1 MIQRIQSVFLLLA
14 ATCMSFLFLP
24 SFDYAASS
32 DAQIMTTPLFKDSV
46 FNTFDNIA
54 LMVMTGIT
62 SLLIFI
68 NIFLF
73 KNRTLQLL
81 LVKILIFLIFALIIS
96 AGIIFYLNFNTQL
109 EEIARIQVRLGTFI
123 PFIVIVLLY
132 FTSNYIKKDI
142 SIVKS
147 MDRLR

>member
-73 KNRTLQLL
+73 KNRNPT
-81 LVKILIFLIFALIIS
+81 
-96 AGIIFYLNFNTQL
+96 
-109 EEIARIQVRLGTFI
+109 
-123 PFIVIVLLY
+123 IVI
-132 FTSNYIKKDI
+132 S
-142 SIVKS
+142 
-147 MDRLR
+147 